1 VNRVTKKAEGVLP
14 LMRLNIAWDLF
25 FAVALIAKSTWY
37 YLESPTN
44 HGVSKLRQLSFY
56 LGLFLAF
63 ILLAG
68 PIAHLAVNTFWIHM
82 IQHVGL
88 MMLISPLI
96 ILGSPIKVLA
106 NSRDSRVKNL
116 ILGIGRNLLVRQLFR
131 PEVGFLIFLAILIIT
146 HFSPL
151 ADAGMVN
158 PNIHELEL
166 ILFLVG
172 GFIYYYPVMSGNP
185 QPFNVSYAARVL
197 SLFAMMLPETMTGFF
212 LYSGNK
218 LLHEVS
224 MKMSETSGIADQH
237 QGGAIMW
244 AMGMLID
251 VIWISMAAYEWIES
265 EKRYAEAND

>member
-1 VNRVTKKAEGVLP
+1 MSLCP
-14 LMRLNIAWDLF
+14 LWDLF
-25 FAVALIAKSTWY
+25 FGAALIIKALWY
-37 YLESPTN
+37 YSERPSR

-56 LGLFLAF
+56 LGMLLAF
-63 ILLAG
+63 ILLVG
-68 PIAHLAVNTFWIHM
+68 PIAHLAITKFWIHM
-82 IQHVGL
+82 VQHVGL

-96 ILGSPIKVLA
+96 VLGSPIKVLV
-106 NSRDSRVKNL
+106 NSRDLRVKK
-116 ILGIGRNLLVRQLFR
+116 IIVGIGRNILVRQLFR
-131 PEVGFLIFLAILIIT
+131 PEVGFLIFLTILILT

-158 PNIHELEL
+158 PNIHEFEL

-185 QPFNVSYAARVL
+185 QPFTVPYAARVL

-218 LLHEVS
+218 LLHDVPIE
-224 MKMSETSGIADQH
+224 MSNMNGIADQH
-237 QGGAIMW
+237 RGGAIMW

-251 VIWISMAAYEWIES
+251 AIWISMAAYEWIAN
-265 EKRYAEAND
+265 EKRIADAND

>member
-1 VNRVTKKAEGVLP
+1 MSVSP
-14 LMRLNIAWDLF
+14 LWDLF
-25 FAVALIAKSTWY
+25 FAVALIAKASWY
-37 YLESPTN
+37 YFESPTI
-44 HGVSKLRQLSFY
+44 HGVSKLRQISFY
-56 LGLFLAF
+56 SGMTLAF
-63 ILLAG
+63 ILLVG
-68 PIAHLAVNTFWIHM
+68 PLAHAAIDTFWIHM
-82 IQHVGL
+82 VQHVGL

-96 ILGSPIKVLA
+96 VLGSPIKVLV
-106 NSRDSRVKNL
+106 NSRDSRVKKL
-116 ILGIGRNLLVRQLFR
+116 ILGIGRNGLIRQLFR
-131 PEVGFLIFLAILIIT
+131 PEVGFIIFLTILILT

-151 ADAGMVN
+151 ADAGMVD

-185 QPFNVSYAARVL
+185 QPFNVPYATRVL

-218 LLHEVS
+218 LLHEVP

-251 VIWISMAAYEWIES
+251 VIWISMAAYEWIEN
-265 EKRYAEAND
+265 EKRSADAND

>member
-1 VNRVTKKAEGVLP
+1 MSVSP
-14 LMRLNIAWDLF
+14 LWDLF
-25 FAVALIAKSTWY
+25 FAAALVAKASWY
-37 YLESPTN
+37 YSEHPTL
-44 HGVSKLRQLSFY
+44 HGVSKIRQLSFY
-56 LGLFLAF
+56 SGMALAF
-63 ILLAG
+63 IILVG
-68 PIAHLAVNTFWIHM
+68 PIAHAAINTFWIHM

-96 ILGSPIKVLA
+96 ILGSPIKVLV
-106 NSRDSRVKNL
+106 NSKDSRVKKL
-116 ILGIGRNLLVRQLFR
+116 ILGIGRNVLIRQLFR
-131 PEVGFLIFLAILIIT
+131 PEVGFLIFLTILILT

-158 PNIHELEL
+158 PNIHEFEL
-166 ILFLVG
+166 ALFLVG

-185 QPFNVSYAARVL
+185 QPFNVPYAARVL

-218 LLHEVS
+218 LLHEVP
-224 MKMSETSGIADQH
+224 MKMTEKSGIADQR

-251 VIWISMAAYEWIES
+251 AIWISMAAYEWIAN
-265 EKRYAEAND
+265 EKRNAGADD